1 MTALRHPGVQAALAA
16 ALLFGLATPLA
27 KLLLVTI
34 NPFLLAGLL
43 YLGSGLGLS
52 LWRRVT
58 SQPSASLPRP
68 ERRWFLGAIFFG
80 GILGPVL
87 LMLGLR
93 GMGASQA
100 SLLLNAEGVLT
111 ALIAWFIFRE
121 NFDRRIALGMAAITA
136 GAVLLATS
144 GGLRFADLVPSALV
158 LGACLAWGIDNNLT
172 RRVSL
177 TDASWIACVKG
188 LVAGLVNTTIAL
200 TLGAKLPD
208 PLTTLAVLT
217 LGFFAYGVSLTLFVR
232 ALRDLGT
239 ARAGA
244 YFAVAP
250 FFGAAFA
257 VLLGDPITV
266 TLILAAALMA
276 LGVWLHLTE
285 HHAHEHD
292 HDPLEHAHMHDH
304 GLHHLHDHPFPV
316 ASGTRHSHMHRHDA
330 LTHTHPHY
338 PDAHHRHSH

>member
-1 MTALRHPGVQAALAA
+1 
-16 ALLFGLATPLA
+16 
-27 KLLLVTI
+27 
-34 NPFLLAGLL
+34 
-43 YLGSGLGLS
+43 
-52 LWRRVT
+52 
-58 SQPSASLPRP
+58 
-68 ERRWFLGAIFFG
+68 
-80 GILGPVL
+80 
-87 LMLGLR
+87 MLGLR

-111 ALIAWFIFRE
+111 ALIAWGIFRE

-144 GGLRFADLVPSALV
+144 DGLRFADLAPSALV

-208 PLTTLAVLT
+208 PLATLTVLT

-257 VLLGDPITV
+257 VLLGDPITG

-285 HHAHEHD
+285 HHAHEHE
-292 HDPLEHAHMHDH
+292 HDPLEHAHMHNH
-304 GLHHLHDHPFPV
+304 GPHHLHDHPFPV